1 MVIQAN
7 MSPEAIVDVWKN
19 TAEVF
24 TKYNIPLVNQSLEK
38 LVKNDLLIVLLQELN
53 SIVGS
58 STATCIEGG

>member
-7 MSPEAIVDVWKN
+7 MSPGAIVDVWEK
-19 TAEVF
+19 TADVF
-24 TKYNIPLVNQSLEK
+24 TKYNIPLVNQSLET
-38 LVKNDLLIVLLQELN
+38 LVNNNLLILLLQELN